1 MIYGD
6 NPQKINEREDKLG
19 LKTYSYAPQIIAVVQ
34 SGNLYVYAVG
44 NPVMYADES
53 GYIIT
58 ESVLILLGLATAS
71 VILIGLTSATQGL
84 TNDLAASGHLTTFPT
99 VDINKANIAE
109 RYKLG
114 EESLISA
121 EIDKAAKTYEDRSQ
135 RIHHIVAKNAYD
147 AQPARNILAKAGIKL
162 DDSANLVAIT
172 HKTHKSMHTKEY
184 YTHINDEFIALD
196 QQCKDCNQN
205 EYSNR
210 VREKLHEIQAQL
222 IAQDINNHIGVIK

>member
-19 LKTYSYAPQIIAVVQ
+19 LKTYSYAPQISAVVQ

-71 VILIGLTSATQGL
+71 VILIGLTSVTQGL
-84 TNDLAASGHLTTFPT
+84 TNDLTTSGHLTTFPT
-99 VDINKANIAE
+99 IGINKANVAE

-114 EESLISA
+114 EESLVSPEIS
-121 EIDKAAKTYEDRSQ
+121 KTAKKFDDRSQ
-135 RIHHIVAKNAYD
+135 RIHHIVARHDNRA
-147 AQPARNILAKAGIKL
+147 ILAKKILSNAGISV
-162 DDSANLVAIT
+162 DDPRNLVAIT
-172 HKTHKSMHTKEY
+172 QKTHASLHTNKYFKYVNGEFRKAVKGVPKNSLEY
-184 YTHINDEFIALD
+184 VKRVNDTLKRLQI
-196 QQCKDCNQN
+196 
-205 EYSNR
+205 
-210 VREKLHEIQAQL
+210 EIVAMDHL
-222 IAQDINNHIGVIK
+222 SYKK

>member
-1 MIYGD
+1 M
-6 NPQKINEREDKLG
+6 
-19 LKTYSYAPQIIAVVQ
+19 
-34 SGNLYVYAVG
+34 YVYAVG

-99 VDINKANIAE
+99 VDINKANVVE

-114 EESLISA
+114 KESLISA

-135 RIHHIVAKNAYD
+135 RIHHIVARRDNRAK
-147 AQPARNILAKAGIKL
+147 LAKKILSNAGISV
-162 DDSANLVAIT
+162 DDPRNLVAVT
-172 HKTHKSMHTKEY
+172 QKTHVSLHTNKYFKHVNGELCKAVKGVSKNSLEY
-184 YTHINDEFIALD
+184 VKRVNDTL
-196 QQCKDCNQN
+196 
-205 EYSNR
+205 NR
-210 VREKLHEIQAQL
+210 LQMEIVAMDHL
-222 IAQDINNHIGVIK
+222 SYKK